1 MSGAEEDRKRAARAE
16 QVALFRYQL
25 VREAADPALSTRQ
38 RGRLVREL
46 AARAHQG
53 PSGEEVRVSRATIDR
68 WIRAWRTG
76 GFAALAPPARQ
87 VSPRTDG
94 AVLELAA
101 GLKREKPAR
110 TAAQVRRILR
120 ASCGWS
126 PSVRTLQR
134 HFERLELNTRPDGS
148 RPATFGRF
156 EASRPN
162 ELWTGD
168 ALHGPPVAGRKAYL
182 FAFLDDHSRA
192 VMAARWGYFED
203 SVRLAA
209 ALRPAL
215 AARGVPGAIYVD
227 NGSAFVDAALTRA
240 AARLGIKIT
249 HSAPGRPQ
257 GRGKIERFFGVVR
270 QEFLVEI
277 GDGASVTDLP
287 QLNKLFTAWYETAY
301 HARPHGETGQPPIER
316 WLAGAPFPTPSP
328 ERLREAFL
336 WSELRTVAKTATIK
350 LFGGVYQTDPVLAG
364 RRVECVFDPFDLTR
378 VEVRWNGRPYGL
390 ATPHQVSRHSHPKAK
405 PETPAAPAPATG
417 IDYLGIIAAEHEE
430 ATRRHRIRY
439 DALRGGEDDEQED
452 GQ

>member
-1 MSGAEEDRKRAARAE
+1 MSGAEEDRRRAARAE

-25 VREAADPALSTRQ
+25 IREAADPALSTRQ

-46 AARAHQG
+46 AGKAHPG
-53 PSGEEVRVSRATIDR
+53 PSGEQVVVRATIDR

-76 GFAALAPPARQ
+76 GFTALAPPARQ
-87 VSPRTDG
+87 VTPRTD
-94 AVLELAA
+94 AAALDLAA

-110 TAAQVRRILR
+110 TAAQVARILR
-120 ASCGWS
+120 AACGWS

-134 HFERLELNTRPDGS
+134 HFERLELNTRPDGTG
-148 RPATFGRF
+148 PATFGRF
-156 EASRPN
+156 EAGRPN

-168 ALHGPPVAGRKAYL
+168 ALHGPKIAARKAYL

-203 SVRLAA
+203 SARLAA

-215 AARGVPGAIYVD
+215 AARGVPDAIYVD

-277 GDGASVTDLP
+277 GDGAGIRDLAE
-287 QLNKLFTAWYETAY
+287 LNKVFTAWYETVY
-301 HARPHGETGQPPIER
+301 HARPHGETGQPPIGR

-328 ERLREAFL
+328 EQLREAFL

-350 LFGGVYQTDPVLAG
+350 LFGGVYETDPVLAG

-378 VEVRWNGRPYGL
+378 VEVRWHGKPYGL
-390 ATPHQVSRHSHPKAK
+390 AVPQQVSRHSHPKAR
-405 PETPAAPAPATG
+405 PEDPAAPAPATG
-417 IDYLGIIAAEHEE
+417 IDYLGIIAAVHEE
-430 ATRRHRIRY
+430 AARRHRIRY